1 MCYYPLKI
9 DYIYEEKIM
18 HISGANI
25 KIVLIDDTNIEDYKE
40 QSIYRE
46 DCLAEIY
53 IKKSCFKNIIQ
64 SDKNEFFVSEDI
76 LSSREKEVLKFLS
89 KGLNNHQI
97 AKELNISVHTAKAHV
112 HNIFEKLSVK
122 DRTNAVVKAIQH
134 RLINI

>member
-1 MCYYPLKI
+1 MENVK
-9 DYIYEEKIM
+9 
-18 HISGANI
+18 SGNI
-25 KIVLIDDTNIEDYKE
+25 KITFIDDTNIEDYKE
-40 QSIYRE
+40 QFIYRDE
-46 DCLAEIY
+46 CLMEIF

-64 SDKNEFFVSEDI
+64 FDKSEFFVSEDI

-97 AKELNISVHTAKAHV
+97 AKELNISVHTAKAHI
-112 HNIFEKLSVK
+112 HNIFEKLSVS

>member
-1 MCYYPLKI
+1 MENVK
-9 DYIYEEKIM
+9 
-18 HISGANI
+18 SGNI
-25 KIVLIDDTNIEDYKE
+25 KITFIDDTNIEDYKE
-40 QSIYRE
+40 QFIYRDE
-46 DCLAEIY
+46 CLMEIF

-64 SDKNEFFVSEDI
+64 FDKNEFFVSEDI

-97 AKELNISVHTAKAHV
+97 AKELNISVHTAKAHI

-134 RLINI
+134 KLIKI